1 MVKITY
7 GKDTFISEHGES
19 VLDLLLKHNVD
30 VPNSCRSG
38 VCQSCLM
45 RAVSGTPPS
54 KSQVGLKETQ
64 VLQSYFLACQCIP
77 ESELSVVLPTLAETT
92 FESEIIAKSLLCH
105 DVMAIR
111 LKPLVD
117 FECRPG
123 QYLSLLKG
131 SIVRSYSIANNN
143 EIDGFIEVHVRKII
157 DGKMSI
163 YLHDELKVGE
173 IINCR
178 GPMGDCF
185 YHAED
190 DNNDFPI
197 LLAGTSTGLAPLEG
211 ILIDALSKEHRGD
224 IQLYHGVLQ
233 EKDLYHEDKLRSLEK
248 DYPNFHYG
256 KSVLKDANSS
266 SIEELVNN
274 YLTTADKKHLKVYLC
289 GAPELVNKLKVSIF
303 LSGVSSKNIYSDPF
317 IMSGTD

>member
-1 MVKITY
+1 
-7 GKDTFISEHGES
+7 
-19 VLDLLLKHNVD
+19 
-30 VPNSCRSG
+30 
-38 VCQSCLM
+38 M
-45 RAVSGTPPS
+45 RAISGSPPS

-77 ESELSVVLPTLAETT
+77 ESDLSVTLPTLAEST
-92 FESEIIAKSLLCH
+92 FESEIIDKLQLCH

-111 LKPLVD
+111 LKPLAD

-131 SIVRSYSIANNN
+131 SIVRSYSIANKY
-143 EIDGFIEVHVRKII
+143 EIDDFIEVHVRKIT
-157 DGKMSI
+157 DGKMSS
-163 YLHDELKVGE
+163 YLHNELKVGD

-185 YHAED
+185 YHAEYVE
-190 DNNDFPI
+190 NDFPI

-233 EKDLYHEDKLRSLEK
+233 EKDLYHKEKLSSLEK
-248 DYPNFHYG
+248 DNPNFHYRI
-256 KSVLKDANSS
+256 SVLKDANSS
-266 SIEELVNN
+266 SIEELTNN
-274 YLTTADKKHLKVYLC
+274 YLTTVDKKHLKVYLC
-289 GAPELVNKLKVSIF
+289 GAPELVNKLKVKIF

-317 IMSGTD
+317 IMSGND